1 MSTNTAHTPIIIN
14 KRSDAQKFAIDLLI
28 GGVSATVSKTAVAP
42 IERVKILLQV
52 GFCYRR

>member
-1 MSTNTAHTPIIIN
+1 MSTSASLSPAALQ

-28 GGVSATVSKTAVAP
+28 GGVSASVSKTVVAP

-52 GFCYRR
+52 KFS